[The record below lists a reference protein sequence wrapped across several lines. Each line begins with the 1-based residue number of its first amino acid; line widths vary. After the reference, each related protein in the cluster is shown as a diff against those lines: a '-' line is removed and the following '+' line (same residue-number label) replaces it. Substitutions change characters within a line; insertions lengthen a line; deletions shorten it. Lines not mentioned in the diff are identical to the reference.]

1 MAGLPGRRPGE
12 PSGSHAP
19 DRPPSTST
27 SWHATSLAEVES
39 SLSTSPH
46 GLALTDAADRL
57 TVHGPNV
64 LREDPPPSAAVVFLR
79 QFLSPFILILVVAAV
94 VTLIMG
100 ELLDTALIAVALLL
114 NAVIGFVQ
122 ERRAAGAVRAL
133 MKLVVPHSRVVRDG
147 QEWDL
152 DSPDLVPGDLVVL
165 ESGTRVPADLRLCA
179 VNGLTI
185 DESLFTGESLPVDKV
200 SATVDEQAR
209 TADRPSMAFTGTIVA
224 SGRGRGYVVATGDDT
239 ELGSIADSIRRED
252 AGEIPL
258 QARMARFAKVIGV
271 SVLIA
276 AALTFASGVALGESV
291 NDMFHVAVAM
301 AVSAVP
307 EGLPVAVTVTL
318 AIGVTRMA
326 RRHAVLRRLPALETL
341 GSTTVVGSDKTG
353 TLTENRMTVQAVWA
367 GGTLHP
373 APEELR
379 QDGEALRLTLL
390 AGALTNE
397 ADLLH
402 TTDATV
408 STGDPTEVALLVAA
422 DAAGIDPNEARD
434 QHRLVAEIPFESH
447 RRYSATVRDYEDGR
461 AVFVKGAPEQVI
473 GMCTQILTEEGQV
486 RLDPDAAH
494 TAAQDLAARGLRVLA
509 MAYRVL
515 DRDAIHAHAS
525 GATPA
530 PGEHIDPDELV
541 LLGFEAMMDP
551 PRPGVRE
558 SIAACHDARIRVVM
572 ITGDHGITA
581 RAIAEQLGILD
592 AAHPRVLTGAEM
604 AGLDDQ
610 ALRDALDE
618 VSVFARVSPNDKLRI
633 VRALEDRG
641 DVVAVTGDGVND
653 APALRAGAI
662 GVAMGEGGTDV
673 AREASDMVL
682 SDDNFVSIVAAI
694 EEGRIAFTNI
704 RKVSFFLISTAA
716 AETAAIMASVW
727 LGWPLLLVPA
737 QILWLNLVTN
747 GVQDL
752 ALAFEPGSREVLK
765 RPPRP
770 RREGILSRTMWERTA
785 LVGIVM
791 AAGALAM
798 FRWQLD
804 RDDSLLAA
812 QSVALTTLVVFN
824 IFQAGNA
831 RAENRSLFTI
841 NPFAN
846 PFLFWATLGAIVL
859 HVGALYFPP
868 TQWLLGIEPISGG
881 AWIRAIIVAS
891 SILVAVEAHKAVR
904 RRWPLGH
911 PED

>member
-1 MAGLPGRRPGE
+1 MDTA
-12 PSGSHAP
+12 
-19 DRPPSTST
+19 
-27 SWHATSLAEVES
+27 WHARSIAEVEQ
-39 SLSTSPH
+39 SLSTSSH
-46 GLALTDAADRL
+46 GLTSADAADRL
-57 TVHGPNV
+57 ATHGPNV
-64 LREDPPPSAAVVFLR
+64 LRDEPPPSAVAVFLR
-79 QFLSPFILILVVAAV
+79 QFLSPFILILVVAAA
-94 VTLIMG
+94 VTLAMG
-100 ELLDTALIAVALLL
+100 ELLDTTLIAIALLL
-114 NAVIGFVQ
+114 NAIIGFVQ

-147 QEWDL
+147 QEWDI
-152 DSPDLVPGDLVVL
+152 DSRDLVPGDLVVL
-165 ESGTRVPADLRLCA
+165 ESGSRVPADLRLSA
-179 VNGLTI
+179 VNTLTI
-185 DESLFTGESLPVDKV
+185 DESLFTGESLPVDKA
-200 SATVDEQAR
+200 STEVDEQTR
-209 TADRPSMAFTGTIVA
+209 TADRPSMAYTGTIVA
-224 SGRGRGYVVATGDDT
+224 SGRGRGYVVATGDET

-252 AGEIPL
+252 AGEMPL
-258 QARMARFAKVIGV
+258 QARMARFAKAIGLT
-271 SVLIA
+271 VLVA
-276 AALTFASGVALGESV
+276 AAVTFASGVAGGESAD
-291 NDMFHVAVAM
+291 DMFHVAVAM

-353 TLTENRMTVQAVWA
+353 TLTENRMTVQTVWA
-367 GGTLHP
+367 GGNLYT
-373 APEELR
+373 APEDLR
-379 QDGEALRLTLL
+379 RDDEALHLALLT
-390 AGALTNE
+390 GALTNE
-397 ADLLH
+397 AELLH
-402 TTDATV
+402 SAEGTV

-422 DAAGIDPNEARD
+422 DAAGIDPGEIRD

-447 RRYSATVRDYEDGR
+447 RRYSATIRDYDGGR
-461 AVFVKGAPEQVI
+461 AVFVKGAPEQVVA
-473 GMCTQILTEEGQV
+473 MCATVHTEHGPAP
-486 RLDPDAAH
+486 LDADTALAA
-494 TAAQDLAARGLRVLA
+494 ARDLAARGLRVLA

-515 DRDAIHAHAS
+515 HPDAVHAHTHGTA
-525 GATPA
+525 PE

-541 LLGFEAMMDP
+541 LLGFQGMMDP
-551 PRPGVRE
+551 PRSGVRD
-558 SIAACHDARIRVVM
+558 SIAACHYAGIRVVM
-572 ITGDHGITA
+572 ITGDHAITA
-581 RAIAEQLGILD
+581 RAIADQLGILD
-592 AAHPRVLTGAEM
+592 EAHPRVLTGVEM
-604 AGLDDQ
+604 AGLDDES
-610 ALRDALDE
+610 LRGALDD
-618 VSVFARVSPNDKLRI
+618 VAVFARVSPNDKLRI
-633 VRALEDRG
+633 VRALEAHG
-641 DVVAVTGDGVND
+641 HVVAVTGDGVND

-662 GVAMGEGGTDV
+662 GVAMGQGGTDV

-716 AETAAIMASVW
+716 AETVAIMGSVW

-752 ALAFEPGSREVLK
+752 ALAFEPGSREILK

-785 LVGIVM
+785 LVGIIM
-791 AAGALAM
+791 AAGALMM

-804 RDDSLLAA
+804 RDGSLLAA

-831 RAENRSLFTI
+831 RTENRSLFTI

-846 PFLFWATLGAIVL
+846 PFLFWATLGAVVL
-859 HVGALYFPP
+859 HVGALYLPP
-868 TQWLLGIEPISGG
+868 TQYVLGIEPISGG

-891 SILVAVEAHKAVR
+891 SVLVAVEAHKAVR